1 MNDLLYLV
9 YYISVAS
16 GFIPLSLYIE
26 NKRLELVKNNKKY
39 RYLFYFVSFR
49 LLTELGIL
57 ILSFAIKNSFPIVH
71 FSVLITYGIVLKIF
85 DSIYSNR
92 FLKIYYLLGFL
103 VFLFDLFLTS
113 NLFEPCLFSSFIT
126 FLVIIL
132 LSIRILNLENIS
144 KEDDKLVSAV
154 FVLYLVLLGY
164 YLFLSFLIQ
173 RSQVSNMATYIML
186 IFNMF
191 FNIAIAK
198 IIWSKRMS

>member
-1 MNDLLYLV
+1 LNDLLYLV

>member
-144 KEDDKLVSAV
+144 KEDDKLVSAA

>member
-1 MNDLLYLV
+1 MNDFLYLV

-16 GFIPLSLYIE
+16 GFIPLSLYIDK
-26 NKRLELVKNNKKY
+26 KRLELVKNNKKF
-39 RYLFYFVSFR
+39 RYLFYFVSSR

-57 ILSFAIKNSFPIVH
+57 LLSFAIKNAFPIVH
-71 FSVLITYGIVLKIF
+71 FSVLITYVIVLKF
-85 DSIYSNR
+85 FNSIYSNR
-92 FLKIYYLLGFL
+92 LLNIYYFLGFL

-113 NLFEPCLFSSFIT
+113 NLYQPCLFSSFIT
-126 FLVIIL
+126 FVVIIL
-132 LSIRILNLENIS
+132 LSIQILNLENIS
-144 KEDDKLVSAV
+144 KEEDKLVSAV